1 MLNEGVVDGKQSAAR
16 SQRKRLPQAGV
27 GKRSQTLIELRK
39 SCPRCGDIRTREIR
53 KRRTKLRVQAKS
65 RQDPAQVDDLGPDR
79 QRRYEMHAVQRS
91 AWPQHREPLYM
102 RPPTSGPAGT
112 DRRRRRSRKVKAT
125 AGLSEMMA
133 TAAAAA
139 DTTAPQPR
147 H

>member
-79 QRRYEMHAVQRS
+79 QRRYELRALQRLGLVG
-91 AWPQHREPLYM
+91 QHREPAVHAAFPIFPDPL
-102 RPPTSGPAGT
+102 GT
-112 DRRRRRSRKVKAT
+112 DREAAQIAQGK
-125 AGLSEMMA
+125 SE
-133 TAAAAA
+133 
-139 DTTAPQPR
+139 QPACPK
-147 H
+147 